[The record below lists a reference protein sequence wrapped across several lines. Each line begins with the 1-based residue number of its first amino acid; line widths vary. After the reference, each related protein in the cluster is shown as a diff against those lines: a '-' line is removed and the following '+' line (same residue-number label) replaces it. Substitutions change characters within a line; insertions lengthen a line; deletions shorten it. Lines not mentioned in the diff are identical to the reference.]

1 MAKDES
7 PTKAKMILATL
18 DLLRASGLAGAGI
31 NSIVEAGGAP
41 KGSVYHFFPAGKHA
55 LVTAAL
61 REAEQAVGE
70 GFRTVFSQSVP
81 VSQKVRMLFHGTA
94 GRLEASGFLKGC
106 PVAAVTLDL
115 DESSADLRTVCEA
128 VFRTWREVI
137 AAGLDGV
144 PENIR
149 HDVAQLI
156 LAALEGALVLA
167 RAQAS
172 PAPLEETGALLATAL
187 SRVIVQP
194 RRRAQVQKRA
204 GARRKTRRSRG
215 SIRG

>member
-1 MAKDES
+1 MAKAES

-18 DLLRASGLAGAGI
+18 DLLRASGLSGAGI
-31 NSIVEAGGAP
+31 NNIVEAGGAP

-61 REAEQAVGE
+61 REAEQAVG
-70 GFRTVFSQSVP
+70 GAFRTIFSQAVP
-81 VSQKVRMLFHGTA
+81 VSQKVRMLFQATA
-94 GRLEASGFLKGC
+94 ERLEASGFLKGC

-128 VFRTWREVI
+128 VFRTWREII
-137 AAGLDGV
+137 AAGLDDV
-144 PENIR
+144 PDNR
-149 HDVAQLI
+149 HDSAQLI

-172 PAPLEETGALLATAL
+172 RAPLEETGALLATML
-187 SRVIVQP
+187 SRVEGAP
-194 RRRAQVQKRA
+194 RQRTPGRQRA
-204 GARRKTRRSRG
+204 GDRRKPRRSRG
-215 SIRG
+215 SLRD